1 MEPSFTVLL
10 NVSNNLHPTVVLIY
24 LDIIMYNHHR
34 NSDTWNTIYNLQLWT
49 TAKSSAETIS
59 NNDSFT
65 SMQSK
70 PLLDDNRL
78 ARNYAMCRLR

>member
-34 NSDTWNTIYNLQLWT
+34 KSDTWNTIYDLQLWT
-49 TAKSSAETIS
+49 RVKSSAEIIS

-78 ARNYAMCRLR
+78 VRNV